1 MKSNVLIEHC
11 ECAFNIDID
20 KQTKTT
26 RSSKSANLTYVPQ
39 ASRGPDI
46 SDTTNSSLLQQYNGI
61 IKVINMF

>member
-1 MKSNVLIEHC
+1 MVE
-11 ECAFNIDID
+11 

-26 RSSKSANLTYVPQ
+26 RSCKSANLTYVPY

-61 IKVINMF
+61 IIEINMF